1 MNCFSQRFRQTAPML
16 GSSKNEL
23 VPSKPSRRNGWSWP
37 PQAFQVVGWLVYSY
51 LTIVSFGIYIPL
63 LPLPWK
69 HVAYTVSLTHS
80 GSFLFEYGA
89 NISLCW
95 GFFFVFFC
103 LCCWTG
109 QGFCCVACLYGL
121 QSHPVW
127 QTFFFWP
134 KRHNQWPFCKL
145 LNAAWCQPQEQSM
158 SSVFISHAQD
168 LYSSCSLILV
178 PLNIFSH
185 YCTFITRCNI
195 L

>member
-23 VPSKPSRRNGWSWP
+23 VPSKPPRRNGWSWP

-95 GFFFVFFC
+95 GFFC
-103 LCCWTG
+103 L
-109 QGFCCVACLYGL
+109 FLSV
-121 QSHPVW
+121 
-127 QTFFFWP
+127 
-134 KRHNQWPFCKL
+134 L
-145 LNAAWCQPQEQSM
+145 LNRTRILLCGM
-158 SSVFISHAQD
+158 SVWASVTPSVTDFLFLAQK
-168 LYSSCSLILV
+168 
-178 PLNIFSH
+178 
-185 YCTFITRCNI
+185 T
-195 L
+195 

>member
-23 VPSKPSRRNGWSWP
+23 VPSKPPRRNGWSWP

-89 NISLCW
+89 NISLFW
-95 GFFFVFFC
+95 GVFFVFF
-103 LCCWTG
+103 LS
-109 QGFCCVACLYGL
+109 V
-121 QSHPVW
+121 
-127 QTFFFWP
+127 
-134 KRHNQWPFCKL
+134 L
-145 LNAAWCQPQEQSM
+145 LNRTRILLCGM
-158 SSVFISHAQD
+158 SVWASVTPSVTDFLFLAQK
-168 LYSSCSLILV
+168 
-178 PLNIFSH
+178 
-185 YCTFITRCNI
+185 T
-195 L
+195 

>member
-23 VPSKPSRRNGWSWP
+23 VPSKPPRRNGWSWP

-69 HVAYTVSLTHS
+69 HVVYTVSLTHS

-95 GFFFVFFC
+95 VFLFFLSVLLNRTRILLCGVSVWAVCDTLSFSGPKDIISGLFVS
-103 LCCWTG
+103 CWMLHDVNHKNS
-109 QGFCCVACLYGL
+109 QCL
-121 QSHPVW
+121 QSLFLMHK
-127 QTFFFWP
+127 T
-134 KRHNQWPFCKL
+134 
-145 LNAAWCQPQEQSM
+145 
-158 SSVFISHAQD
+158 
-168 LYSSCSLILV
+168 
-178 PLNIFSH
+178 
-185 YCTFITRCNI
+185 CTAVV
-195 L
+195 LSY

>member
-23 VPSKPSRRNGWSWP
+23 VPSKPPRRNGWSWP

-95 GFFFVFFC
+95 VFFLSFFVCAAEQDKDFVVWHVCMGFSHTQC
-103 LCCWTG
+103 DRLSFSGLKDIISGLFVSCWMPHDVNHKNS
-109 QGFCCVACLYGL
+109 QCL
-121 QSHPVW
+121 QSLFLMHK
-127 QTFFFWP
+127 T
-134 KRHNQWPFCKL
+134 
-145 LNAAWCQPQEQSM
+145 
-158 SSVFISHAQD
+158 
-168 LYSSCSLILV
+168 
-178 PLNIFSH
+178 
-185 YCTFITRCNI
+185 CTAVV
-195 L
+195 LSY